1 MISCM
6 AESIKTD
13 IFYLVLECV
22 DENGGKMAENRY
34 CFTKTTLAGLLE
46 LAEASVEAVL
56 EADDT
61 EGEWNVIVENT
72 GKKTA
77 AGLWLEDA
85 DALDAEQDGY
95 LYFEEDYFY
104 LLPGEKRKVRV
115 YSTKKQPPRI
125 RVSGFNIADK
135 IVKAEKEE
143 DR

>member
-1 MISCM
+1 M
-6 AESIKTD
+6 AEKWPKTV
-13 IFYLVLECV
+13 IASQRRRWQVCWSLRKHPLQS
-22 DENGGKMAENRY
+22 GQGI
-34 CFTKTTLAGLLE
+34 LADP
-46 LAEASVEAVL
+46 AVL

-72 GKKTA
+72 GKETA